1 MIQTLLFFG
10 LGFLT
15 ATFIGLLIGPALH
28 RRTAR
33 LTARRIEARLPLT
46 REEIQADKDRIRAE
60 AALKQR
66 RVEIELKS
74 ARERLAEQEVELDR
88 QRQALDARLDDL
100 AERDRRIGELEAEAQ
115 ALAASM
121 ADTDEKMTQLE
132 DRLVSE
138 HAESFS
144 RKSEIDRLNALY
156 EDASLTASSRQIE
169 IAQRE
174 TEIDRLATDLAALR
188 NQRNETDRKM
198 RDVAADNK
206 ALRDAL
212 KSETRKVEEANRR
225 IERLVADLSDRD
237 DKLERREQ
245 ELARLKGRAGK
256 AADAQLEPADRIAA
270 DSDRLEKKIASLTRE
285 NKRLKSQAA
294 ATSTAKPAS
303 LEADQLREEL
313 HRLAAEMVHLTA
325 TLEGPDSP
333 IRKAIVAAQ
342 TSGEGG
348 PVSLAERIRALRD
361 ASERARSGPVPPAD
375 AAEPVESDR

>member
-33 LTARRIEARLPLT
+33 LTARHIEARMPLT
-46 REEIQADKDRIRAE
+46 REEIRADKDRIRAE

-66 RVEIELKS
+66 RVEIELKT
-74 ARERLAEQEVELDR
+74 ARERVAEQEVELDR
-88 QRQALDARLDDL
+88 QRQALEARLDDL
-100 AERDRRIGELEAEAQ
+100 AERDRRIGDLETEIKTAESAMAEAEGK
-115 ALAASM
+115 M
-121 ADTDEKMTQLE
+121 AQLE

-138 HAESFS
+138 HAESFT
-144 RKSEIDRLNALY
+144 RKSEIDRLNALF

-169 IAQRE
+169 IVQRE
-174 TEIDRLATDLAALR
+174 TEIDRLATDLASLR
-188 NQRNETDRKM
+188 NQRNDTDRRM

-212 KSETRKVEEANRR
+212 KSESRKVDEANRR

-237 DKLERREQ
+237 DRLERREQ
-245 ELARLKGRAGK
+245 ELGRLKGKAGPEVD
-256 AADAQLEPADRIAA
+256 AANGSGRITADG
-270 DSDRLEKKIASLTRE
+270 DRLEKKIASLTRE

-294 ATSTAKPAS
+294 AAPVARSEP
-303 LEADQLREEL
+303 LEADALREEL

-325 TLEGPDSP
+325 TLEGPQSP
-333 IRKAIVAAQ
+333 IRKAIEAAQ
-342 TSGEGG
+342 SSGEGG

-361 ASERARSGPVPPAD
+361 ASERARSASVPAAD
-375 AAEPVESDR
+375 ATEPVESDR